1 MPGFA
6 DLDWIAILISTFVA
20 GGLGA
25 AWSSTALFGG
35 AWMAELGLPRDAL
48 GPAGP
53 AIGGSVFS
61 CFVCA
66 VSLAWL
72 LAGLGISSAAGGA
85 AVGALVGCG
94 IVAMTMLSDALFSG
108 WSLRLYLIQVGYRA
122 IYIVLI
128 GAIVGGLSG

>member
-25 AWSSTALFGG
+25 AWYSKALFGE
-35 AWMAELGLPRDAL
+35 AWMAELGMPRDAL
-48 GPAGP
+48 GLAGP

-72 LAGLGISSAAGGA
+72 LAALGISSAGGGA

-94 IVAMTMLSDALFSG
+94 IVAMTMFSDALFSG